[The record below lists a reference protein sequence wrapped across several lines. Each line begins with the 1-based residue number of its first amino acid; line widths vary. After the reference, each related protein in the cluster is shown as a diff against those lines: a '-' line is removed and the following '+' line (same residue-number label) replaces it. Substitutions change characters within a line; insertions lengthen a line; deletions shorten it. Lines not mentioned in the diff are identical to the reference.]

1 MKIDFHEKRGGVSA
15 LFASS
20 PIYRGTSRTS
30 PFSTVLSDPPPLRI
44 DFHVHTCF
52 SSDGKI
58 KLEELA
64 GLSKSTGII
73 PAITDHNNMDACS
86 TFRKFKIPFIPGE
99 EIHVAQGDFIGLF
112 LSEPI
117 PKGIDFYEA
126 LDSIRSQGA
135 IPYIPHMFDALRPGV
150 VKEEYGRAAD
160 IIEVFNARSFARFD
174 KQAEE
179 FAKREG
185 KLMAAGSDSHY
196 PFEFGH
202 TYTEIDLSPDQLQP
216 KSLLRA
222 LKNAKIV
229 GKRTSFLKR
238 KIAKYTGIYL

>member
-1 MKIDFHEKRGGVSA
+1 MK
-15 LFASS
+15 
-20 PIYRGTSRTS
+20 
-30 PFSTVLSDPPPLRI
+30 I

-52 SSDGKI
+52 SSDGRI
-58 KLEELA
+58 RLEELA
-64 GLSKSTGII
+64 SLSKKTGVI
-73 PAITDHNNMDACS
+73 PAITDHNSMDACS
-86 TFRKFKIPFIPGE
+86 PFRKFKIPFIPGE
-99 EIHVAQGDFIGLF
+99 EIRVAQGDLIGLF
-112 LSEPI
+112 LSDPI
-117 PKGIDFYEA
+117 SGGVDFYEA

-135 IPYIPHMFDALRPGV
+135 IAYVPHMSDALRPGV

-160 IIEVFNARSFARFD
+160 VIEVFNARSFARFD

-202 TYTEIDLSPDQLQP
+202 TYTEIRLSEDELQP
-216 KSLLRA
+216 KPILKA

-238 KIAKYTGIYL
+238 KVAKYTGLYL